1 MSLRAQRW
9 KQIIIECNSSGMKKA
24 DWMRLHGV
32 SDKSFYRW
40 QTALRDQI
48 LKELEERQKGVLK
61 QEDNFS
67 ASQCQNPNDKFAD
80 ITTLITQKDGSF
92 GNGISN
98 APAGQI
104 SSEIMIQVGQY
115 HLFIGSNVSEST
127 LGTVLRV
134 IGHA

>member
-1 MSLRAQRW
+1 
-9 KQIIIECNSSGMKKA
+9 MKKA

-32 SDKSFYRW
+32 SEKSFYRW

-61 QEDNFS
+61 QADDFS
-67 ASQCQNPNDKFAD
+67 AFQCQSPNDRFVDVTA
-80 ITTLITQKDGSF
+80 LITQRGGSF
-92 GNGISN
+92 GNNGVSDIQ
-98 APAGQI
+98 AGQI
-104 SSEIMIQVGQY
+104 SPEIMIQIGQY
-115 HLFIGSNVSEST
+115 HLYIGSNVSDST